1 MLFELRVI
9 TTFLI
14 QWKRLE
20 SRTLSSKEGGRGVG
34 GRDKRG
40 SNRERWFREW
50 IGQSYENAVGYC
62 LYTMSFKENPF
73 TAEPGSGPCPRYSNG
88 SHSYRSNCR
97 YRPCHWQD
105 PIIPWADIVTWKRW
119 QLPIHFSDVFISF
132 RPYSNEI
139 TRPPDR
145 ANQFCRFSFI
155 DATSTKK
162 FRPARFLISL
172 IRISHIYATRY
183 FAFPHEKN
191 NLPSHNLRANEEPR
205 NKKKE
210 RKRKK
215 VISNISPQL
224 YSLVHA
230 NSFPTS
236 PSFYW
241 IRLQQLTT
249 LSGK

>member
-34 GRDKRG
+34 GDKRG

-145 ANQFCRFSFI
+145 ANQFRRFSFI

-172 IRISHIYATRY
+172 IRILHICYEVFLHFRKRKIISPPIIFELT
-183 FAFPHEKN
+183 KN
-191 NLPSHNLRANEEPR
+191 LE
-205 NKKKE
+205 KKKK

-215 VISNISPQL
+215 VISNVSPQL

-236 PSFYW
+236 PSFYR